1 MGLYMK
7 KMISFC
13 GLLCSECGA
22 FIATQSNDDKKRAE
36 VAQIWSKQ
44 YGVNLKPEDINC
56 DGCISDSDRL
66 IGHTRVCEIRKCGK
80 QKGIANCAY
89 CGEYPC
95 TRLEDFFKVVPDNR
109 KRLDEIKNGL

>member
-1 MGLYMK
+1 MK

-22 FIATQSNDDKKRAE
+22 FVATQNNDDKKRAE
-36 VAQIWSKQ
+36 VAQLWSKQ
-44 YGVNLKPEDINC
+44 YDVNLKPEDINC
-56 DGCISDSDRL
+56 DGCVSDSDRL
-66 IGHTRVCEIRKCGK
+66 VGHTRVCEIRKCGK

-95 TRLEDFFKVVPDNR
+95 KKLGEFFMLVPDA
-109 KRLDEIKNGL
+109 KIRLDEVRSGI